1 MTCLL
6 RISEAWISYT
16 SPPPPLPSWELRLP
30 WDLQQQVHKQ
40 LPEPVYDCRLQLS

>member
-6 RISEAWISYT
+6 KISEAWISYT
-16 SPPPPLPSWELRLP
+16 SPPASPSQELRLP